1 MKNTLIVIV
10 LVIGIAMFILGVV
23 FMIMSEQ
30 VMKSIRLCWSPEC
43 SKEFIDAL
51 WRSFVYLFIGIVNM
65 LVGALITIE
74 AVAHSDD
81 I

>member
-1 MKNTLIVIV
+1 MKSILTVIV

-23 FMIMSEQ
+23 FMIVSEQ
-30 VMKSIRLCWSPEC
+30 AVKSIRLCWSPEC
-43 SKEFIDAL
+43 SKEFVDAL

-74 AVAHSDD
+74 AVAHTDD